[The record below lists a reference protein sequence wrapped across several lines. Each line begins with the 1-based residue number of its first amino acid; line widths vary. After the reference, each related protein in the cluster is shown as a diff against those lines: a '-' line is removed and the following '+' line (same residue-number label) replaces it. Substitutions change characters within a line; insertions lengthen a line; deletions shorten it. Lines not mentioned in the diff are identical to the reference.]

1 MKVSREQVAE
11 HRHRILEA
19 AARLYREKG
28 LEGVGVA
35 QIMAAAGLT
44 HGGFYG
50 HFKSKEDL
58 IAQALAHVLSQSEG
72 AKPPGRTMADYA
84 AAYLTPAHRDARAEG
99 CPFAALGS
107 EAVRGSPD
115 IRAVMTR
122 SLRDQIEDFS
132 ATAAGETPQERRS
145 AAIAGWAAMVGAV
158 ILARIAD
165 DPALS
170 NEILSATLRRVA
182 GS

>member
-11 HRHRILEA
+11 HRHRILDA

-28 LEGVGVA
+28 LEGVSVA

-58 IAQALAHVLSQSEG
+58 IAQALAHVLSETKA
-72 AKPPGRTMADYA
+72 AKPPGRTMAAYA
-84 AAYLTPAHRDARAEG
+84 AAYLDRSHCDARAEG

-107 EAVRGSPD
+107 EAVRGSQD
-115 IRAVMTR
+115 TRAVLTR
-122 SLRDQIEDFS
+122 SLREQIEDFS
-132 ATAAGETPQERRS
+132 ATAPGETLQERRR
-145 AAIAGWAAMVGAV
+145 AAIAGWAAMVGAL

-170 NEILSATLRRVA
+170 DEILEATLRQVTA
-182 GS
+182 P

>member
-11 HRHRILEA
+11 HRHRILDA

-28 LEGVGVA
+28 LDGVSVA

-58 IAQALAHVLSQSEG
+58 IAQALAHVLFQPEA

-84 AAYLTPAHRDARAEG
+84 AAYLSRTHRDARAEG
-99 CPFAALGS
+99 CPFAALGT
-107 EAVRGSPD
+107 EAVRGSQD
-115 IRAVMTR
+115 IRAVLTR
-122 SLRDQIEDFS
+122 SLREQIEDFS
-132 ATAAGETPQERRS
+132 ATAPGETPQERRS

-158 ILARIAD
+158 VLARIAD
-165 DPALS
+165 DPTLS
-170 NEILSATLRRVA
+170 DEILKATLRQVA